1 MEIRL
6 AQPEDCKDILA
17 LLAQIGQLHLQGR
30 PDIFRSDAL
39 KYDTDA
45 LEAMLGDPD
54 RPIFVA
60 VENGKVYGYAFCIR
74 KEVTNH
80 PVLADAKELYIDDLC
95 VDASARGKGVGTLL
109 YQAAVALA
117 KEMGLNR
124 VTLNV
129 WAFNESALAFY
140 EKCGMKVQ
148 RMIME
153 LPLEDTVC

>member
-6 AQPEDCKDILA
+6 AQAQDCKDIVA

-30 PDIFRSDAL
+30 PDIFRPDTL
-39 KYDTDA
+39 KYDVA
-45 LEAMLGDPD
+45 AVEAMLDDPQ

-60 VENGKVYGYAFCIR
+60 AEKGKVYGYAFCIC
-74 KEVTNH
+74 KEVTHH
-80 PVLADAKELYIDDLC
+80 PVLADSTELYIDDLC
-95 VDASARGKGVGTLL
+95 VDASARGMGIGTKL
-109 YQAAVALA
+109 YKATVAMA
-117 KEMGLNR
+117 KEMGLSR

-129 WAFNESALAFY
+129 WAFNEKALTFY